1 MVYGCSEFSLEII
14 LLIFWQKKKNV
25 CPKSSSDIKLKS
37 FILILL
43 KEEILRQ
50 PNIDSICMPVNN
62 HSYINLKCKRA
73 SWGKMQTVQCEEKK
87 KAPENLMLECWFVLR
102 EIKSNG
108 INGRVPMA

>member
-1 MVYGCSEFSLEII
+1 MLGECGLWMLRIFIRDHSFDI
-14 LLIFWQKKKNV
+14 LAKKKKKHV

-73 SWGKMQTVQCEEKK
+73 SWEKLQTVQCEEKK
-87 KAPENLMLECWFVLR
+87 KHQK
-102 EIKSNG
+102 I
-108 INGRVPMA
+108 